1 MGYAINSLV
10 CLKTIHKLNPESVSQ
25 QFVSLVK
32 YVCIMLPVEPQ
43 DVVKIAKKIEKGD
56 NEPFAEIVEEYQG
69 FVYNFSLRLTGNRE
83 NAWDLASEVFMR
95 VLSQLSKYSP
105 EFPFK
110 SWIGRVTYTTGL
122 NYLRKHK
129 RTIQIESLAGDVPFE
144 VPDDGEIPDDVV
156 IDNSIRKSVSDA
168 IQKLKPDFRAIITL
182 CDIEE
187 LSYEDAAQALSIPL
201 GTVRSRLFRARS
213 ALKKILNGTKQRD

>member
-1 MGYAINSLV
+1 M
-10 CLKTIHKLNPESVSQ
+10 
-25 QFVSLVK
+25 
-32 YVCIMLPVEPQ
+32 CIITLVEPQ

-56 NEPFAEIVEEYQG
+56 NEPFAQIVEEYQG

-105 EFPFK
+105 EYPFK

-129 RTIQIESLAGDVPFE
+129 RTIQIESLAGDIPFE

-156 IDNSIRKSVSDA
+156 VDNSIRKSVSDA

-187 LSYEDAAQALSIPL
+187 LSYEDAATALNIPL

>member
-1 MGYAINSLV
+1 M
-10 CLKTIHKLNPESVSQ
+10 
-25 QFVSLVK
+25 
-32 YVCIMLPVEPQ
+32 EPQ

>member
-1 MGYAINSLV
+1 M
-10 CLKTIHKLNPESVSQ
+10 
-25 QFVSLVK
+25 
-32 YVCIMLPVEPQ
+32 CIITLVEPKEI
-43 DVVKIAKKIEKGD
+43 VKIAGKIEKGD
-56 NEPFAEIVEEYQG
+56 NEPFAQIVEEYQG
-69 FVYNFSLRLTGNRE
+69 FVYNFSLRLTGNRDS
-83 NAWDLASEVFMR
+83 AWDLASEVFMR

-105 EFPFK
+105 EYPFK

-129 RTIQIESLAGDVPFE
+129 RTIQIESLAGDIPFE
-144 VPDDGEIPDDVV
+144 VPDDGKDPGDVV
-156 IDNSIRKSVSDA
+156 VDDSIRANVSNA
-168 IQKLKPDFRAIITL
+168 IQELKPDFRAIITL

-187 LSYEDAAQALSIPL
+187 MSYEDAAAALNIPL